1 MHAVM
6 TLFPPTSR
14 LRGRE
19 RRSHTRAR
27 SPSIDTLSTVY
38 EPSLVPTVAV
48 RARFASR
55 GATFASRRVVVDGFV
70 DCFVRRL
77 SGSARILATRRGPNR
92 GDDRPT
98 PSKNF
103 AQVRSP
109 SPQHVPR
116 SPQQSPKSPQS
127 ASQQQFGAS
136 AFGSKMHI
144 PHSPTQLYAMS
155 PAPHEEGDDGDIE
168 DCGDGGDCGN
178 TGDGGD
184 CGYTGYTGTGTEYGG
199 GEPPYPFPNTSGGG
213 GGTVAGPGPGNGPT
227 PFEYTYPGSGSPGG
241 TTTKT
246 LLTTAQKMALSS
258 ATRAETTRKLPTRDN
273 EPPVAAAVVAAAVV
287 AAAIVAADPVA
298 TAPVAD
304 RRTLCGGGGGER
316 DGRLRESISD
326 GGGERGVAPGTS
338 PRVSVPSPSTFA
350 FSRRRGSSVL
360 ATVRIHVGIR
370 SAVFES
376 AALRLERVAVAMR
389 GGGRFGVVGES
400 EAVERARASA
410 SRARRGVS
418 VRVAGARARRFV
430 FRGDAERLAHGPHA
444 RVHVDERVG
453 RRFVSEVAREGVVR
467 RGEVRVAQERS
478 VRGLAGEARV
488 VEARA
493 RARRRRLEVPERA
506 RDAPP

>member
-1 MHAVM
+1 M
-6 TLFPPTSR
+6 F
-14 LRGRE
+14 
-19 RRSHTRAR
+19 
-27 SPSIDTLSTVY
+27 
-38 EPSLVPTVAV
+38 
-48 RARFASR
+48 
-55 GATFASRRVVVDGFV
+55 
-70 DCFVRRL
+70 RRL
-77 SGSARILATRRGPNR
+77 SGSRGILATRRGPNR

-155 PAPHEEGDDGDIE
+155 PTPHEEGDGGDIE

-184 CGYTGYTGTGTEYGG
+184 CGYTGDIPGRGRSAMRRGTPVSVSEHQRGG
-199 GEPPYPFPNTSGGG
+199 HSRDRRR
-213 GGTVAGPGPGNGPT
+213 PGPRQWSHT
-227 PFEYTYPGSGSPGG
+227 VRVHVSRERLPGG

-258 ATRAETTRKLPTRDN
+258 ATRARQTTRKLPTRDN

-287 AAAIVAADPVA
+287 AER
-298 TAPVAD
+298 D
-304 RRTLCGGGGGER
+304 RRRRSRRHRAGGQTRTLCGGGGGER

-326 GGGERGVAPGTS
+326 GGGERDVAPGTS

-360 ATVRIHVGIR
+360 ATVRIHVGTKR
-370 SAVFES
+370 R
-376 AALRLERVAVAMR
+376 LRVGGVAP
-389 GGGRFGVVGES
+389 
-400 EAVERARASA
+400 
-410 SRARRGVS
+410 RARRS
-418 VRVAGARARRFV
+418 SDARRGTV
-430 FRGDAERLAHGPHA
+430 
-444 RVHVDERVG
+444 
-453 RRFVSEVAREGVVR
+453 
-467 RGEVRVAQERS
+467 
-478 VRGLAGEARV
+478 
-488 VEARA
+488 
-493 RARRRRLEVPERA
+493 RRRRRVGGG
-506 RDAPP
+506 